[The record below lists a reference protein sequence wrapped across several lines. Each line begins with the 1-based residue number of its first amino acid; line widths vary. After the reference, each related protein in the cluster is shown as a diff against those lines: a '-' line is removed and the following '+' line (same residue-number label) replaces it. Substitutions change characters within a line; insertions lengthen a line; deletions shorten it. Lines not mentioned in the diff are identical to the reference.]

1 MIDSI
6 LLQSLIIWPKKI
18 EDKETL
24 KKLQVSAF
32 LRIVDMI
39 FKYSEKHRDAGFWR
53 SRQELEIYKRLR
65 GAGSLL
71 YFQAIF
77 EDVDMKKEIDGV
89 IDSLWNIDKDIRH
102 LAYKENETWG
112 LDFKEDD
119 GWRKLLTL
127 VKDKAKTIAD

>member
-1 MIDSI
+1 MILKFSERHRND
-6 LLQSLIIWPKKI
+6 LWKI
-18 EDKETL
+18 RQQHE
-24 KKLQVSAF
+24 
-32 LRIVDMI
+32 I
-39 FKYSEKHRDAGFWR
+39 F
-53 SRQELEIYKRLR
+53 KRLR
-65 GAGSLL
+65 GAASLL
-71 YFQAIF
+71 EFQAIY
-77 EDVDMKKEIDGV
+77 EEVGMKKEIDAV